1 MTKDNFSNGLMP
13 SGWNINHKT
22 LSENIQDIK
31 TQTRLRRVEPF
42 CPSEIEILG
51 DFYQCGGEQLEKK
64 APHLKD
70 FDISYFY

>member
-1 MTKDNFSNGLMP
+1 MDKNKLSR
-13 SGWNINHKT
+13 NHKT

-31 TQTRLRRVEPF
+31 TQTRLRRVEF
-42 CPSEIEILG
+42 FYPSEIEILG
-51 DFYQCGGEQLEKK
+51 GFYQYGGKKLERR